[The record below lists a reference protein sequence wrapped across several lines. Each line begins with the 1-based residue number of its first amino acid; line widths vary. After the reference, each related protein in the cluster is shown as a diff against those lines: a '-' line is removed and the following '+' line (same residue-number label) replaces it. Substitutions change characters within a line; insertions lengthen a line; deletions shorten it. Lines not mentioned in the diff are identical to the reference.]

1 MADIGAFDILNNIS
15 KGMEDVLT
23 QFVTT
28 PVDILTA
35 GVLIM
40 AYPAMCCWFMY
51 RCYLVMAGL
60 QSESLTNML
69 HEFIIKSLILLTAG
83 GLAFS
88 MSDIQNI
95 MQETPLALVKD
106 LTGEVSVLDIIGNQ
120 IDVYLDLLA
129 EEDAKKYGVRKLWAA
144 FMAFFKIIV
153 IVAVFL
159 WLAITTLLVI
169 LINKTFLMLGV
180 GFAPLFI
187 AFLAFDKT
195 KGWFQGWLNTTLGY
209 GMSYAVVMFS
219 AFILLK
225 GFEKL
230 FANGTSWIEVLSSI
244 VLASFLAIIIGRVGD
259 IASAWFGAGNIAD
272 GTAAAGLGST
282 MLLGNR
288 AKKFAVEAGKGLDR
302 KPPKPPKP
310 PKPKKGSILKGGA
323 RLMGRGARAGARVM
337 GQGAKAA
344 YNALTKKN
352 IKAGSSNSGN
362 LKTNANPETNTNKP
376 TNSNANTKGNTPS
389 GNHSGNLKGSSG
401 FSSGNKAQ
409 GSGGSG
415 ANVTPTQRPRNTA
428 THPPKLNN
436 NRKK

>member
-1 MADIGAFDILNNIS
+1 MADSAAFNILNDIS
-15 KGMEDVLT
+15 HGMESVIT

-28 PVDILTA
+28 PVDILTT

-40 AYPAMCCWFMY
+40 AYPLMCCWFMY

-95 MQETPLALVKD
+95 IKDTPLALVKD
-106 LTGEVSVLDIIGNQ
+106 LTGEVNVLEIIGNQ
-120 IDVYLDLLA
+120 IEVYLDLLA
-129 EEDAKKYGVRKLWAA
+129 EEDAKKYGIKKLWAA
-144 FMAFFKIIV
+144 FLAFLKIMV
-153 IVAVFL
+153 IIAVFL
-159 WLAITTLLVI
+159 WLAIVILLVT

-209 GMSYAVVMFS
+209 GMSYAAVMFS
-219 AFILLK
+219 TFILLK

-230 FANGTSWIEVLSSI
+230 FTSGTGWIQVFSSV
-244 VLASFLAIIIGRVGD
+244 VLASFLAVIIGRVGD

-310 PKPKKGSILKGGA
+310 KKGSILKGGT
-323 RLMGRGARAGARVM
+323 RLMGRGVRAGASVM
-337 GQGAKAA
+337 ALGAKAA

-362 LKTNANPETNTNKP
+362 LKTNANPKTNTNKP